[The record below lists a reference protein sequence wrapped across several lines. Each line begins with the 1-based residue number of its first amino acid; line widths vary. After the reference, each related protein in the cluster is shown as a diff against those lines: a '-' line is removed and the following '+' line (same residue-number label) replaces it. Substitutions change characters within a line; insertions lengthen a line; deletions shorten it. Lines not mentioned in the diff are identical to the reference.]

1 MINIRL
7 ANKKDCQQV
16 AKIHLQE
23 IKWGFLS
30 RLGEKFLCYFYQA
43 LIDSPS
49 GFLIIAQENDSFV
62 GFISGSTDLK
72 KFYKIF
78 SRKYFFKILPLLF
91 RKLFSVNILKKIY
104 ETRKYSKEENDLPKA
119 ELISIALHSQFQGI
133 GISAQ
138 LLDEFFLEMKKRKIR
153 TIKVI
158 VGENLVQANKFYQ
171 KNGFKF
177 HSKSFVHKDMP
188 SIIYIYNIN

>member
-1 MINIRL
+1 MTNIRL

-16 AKIHLQE
+16 AKIHFQE

-43 LIDSPS
+43 LIDSPG
-49 GFLIIAQENDSFV
+49 GFLIIAEIDNSLV
-62 GFISGSTDLK
+62 GFIGGSTDLK
-72 KFYKIF
+72 KFYKVF
-78 SRKYFFKILPLLF
+78 TKKYFFKVLPFLF
-91 RKLFSVNILKKIY
+91 RRLFSIDMLKKIY
-104 ETRKYSKEENDLPKA
+104 ETRKYSKEENNLPKS
-119 ELISIALHSQFQGI
+119 ELISIAVSSEIQGT
-133 GISAQ
+133 GISTQ
-138 LLDEFFLEMKKRKIR
+138 LLDNFFLEMKRRKIR

-177 HSKSFVHKDMP
+177 HSRSFIHKDMP